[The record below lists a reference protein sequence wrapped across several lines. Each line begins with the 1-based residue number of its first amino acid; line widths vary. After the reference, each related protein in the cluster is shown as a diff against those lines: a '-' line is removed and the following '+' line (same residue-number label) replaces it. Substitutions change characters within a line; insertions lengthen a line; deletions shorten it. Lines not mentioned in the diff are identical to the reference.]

1 MSTVPTLA
9 EIDAE
14 NDPQRAQVLKA
25 IRTVLTGTNVEH
37 PGKVTIAA
45 VAAEAGVAYHQM
57 QQGRFRDLRYRFKE
71 ALEALTQEQKTPR
84 EAELKRSLEQT
95 RSELAELR
103 TRHEALRHERD
114 QWRAGA
120 ETVIR
125 TVVVLKAENKQLE
138 RTVSR
143 QQEQLRKRRDNVVD
157 FPSHKPNPN
166 PD

>member
-125 TVVVLKAENKQLE
+125 TSLSTRSSARPDPR
-138 RTVSR
+138 RTATVR
-143 QQEQLRKRRDNVVD
+143 
-157 FPSHKPNPN
+157 
-166 PD
+166 

>member
-25 IRTVLTGTNVEH
+25 IRTVLTGTNGEH